1 MSQLSFV
8 NLIDTVITLKLTSSR
23 RLLHSWGK
31 KFLPAVLAIITILYI
46 CHPQALS
53 RTPPP
58 SQPNNSIAIENKK
71 TGTTDWQ
78 LTNPATDH
86 EIEGYASLT
95 SVNRG
100 SDIELFVK
108 SKESSYTIDIFRM
121 GWYGGAGGR
130 QIVPAITRTSV
141 QQPPAMMNED
151 TRLIECDWQDPYLLS
166 IPNRQDEWTSGVY
179 LAKLTTTKNHKQSYI
194 IFVVRDD
201 SRPSDILFQT
211 SVNTYQAYNNWGG
224 ASLYG
229 LSKGTQ
235 AYKVSFNRPYGIG
248 SNRGDA
254 YGVGSGEFLTGK
266 AGWEYNMLRWLE
278 KEGYDV
284 AYSTDVDTHLN
295 RRDESS
301 GQRVLSLH
309 KAFLVVGHDEYW
321 SWEMRQN
328 VELARDRG
336 ISLGFFS
343 ANSCYWQIRYEPSR
357 VTGKINRTIVGYK
370 ERASI
375 DPFALDD
382 NPENDHLV
390 TTTWRSDP
398 VNRPEDALIGVMYE
412 TYKVNSDIII
422 SDTAPK
428 WLLASAQGG
437 TKSHKPRKQKT
448 LVSGIRLPG
457 LLGYEVDRMFGN
469 APANT
474 IRLAHTPYRSGGQR
488 RYGDMTIYTT
498 DQGATVFATGSMQW
512 NWGLDN
518 YNAPEFRPAVMN
530 QDAQTITRNV
540 LSRMLG

>member
-1 MSQLSFV
+1 M
-8 NLIDTVITLKLTSSR
+8 
-23 RLLHSWGK
+23 GK
-31 KFLPAVLAIITILYI
+31 KLLPAVLVIITILYI
-46 CHPQALS
+46 CHPLAQS
-53 RTPPP
+53 VNPPTPSP
-58 SQPNNSIAIENKK
+58 QNNPIAIENKK

-78 LTNPATDH
+78 LTNPATNH

-100 SDIELFVK
+100 SEIELFVN

-130 QIVPAITRTSV
+130 QIIPAITRTSV
-141 QQPPAMMNED
+141 KQPSAMMNED
-151 TRLIECDWQDPYLLS
+151 TRLIECDWQDPYIVS
-166 IPNRQDEWTSGVY
+166 IPNDQDEWTSGVY

-201 SRPSDILFQT
+201 SRPSNILFQT

-229 LSKGTQ
+229 LNKGTQ

-248 SNRGDA
+248 RNPGDA
-254 YGVGSGEFLTGK
+254 DGIGSGEFLTGK

-278 KEGYDV
+278 KSGYDV

-295 RRDESS
+295 PIDESS
-301 GQRVLSLH
+301 GQPVLSLH

-321 SWEMRQN
+321 SGQMRQN
-328 VELARDRG
+328 VEEARDHG

-343 ANSCYWQIRYEPSR
+343 ANTCYWQIRYEPSR
-357 VTGKINRTIVGYK
+357 VTGKINRTIVAYK

-375 DPFALDD
+375 DPFALDSK
-382 NPENDHLV
+382 PENDRLV
-390 TTTWRSDP
+390 TTTWRGDP

-422 SDTAPK
+422 SIAAPK
-428 WLLASAQGG
+428 WVLAGTQLSN
-437 TKSHKPRKQKT
+437 TKSNKPRKRKT
-448 LVSGIRLPG
+448 LVPGIRLEG

-474 IRLAHTPYRSGGQR
+474 IRIAHSPYKSGGRR
-488 RYGDMTIYTT
+488 RYSDMTVYTT
-498 DQGATVFATGSMQW
+498 DKGATVFATGSMQW
-512 NWGLDN
+512 SWGLDN
-518 YNAPEFRPAVMN
+518 YNAPKYRPALMN
-530 QDAQTITRNV
+530 EDAQTITRNI
-540 LSRMLG
+540 LNRMLG